1 MRAGVVLAAL
11 VLGLGAQAG
20 ERILRAELELPAPVG
35 EVWKLWTTEAGVT
48 SFFAPGA
55 RIEPKVDGLY
65 EIYFNPKAEPG
76 MRGSDG
82 MRILAFE
89 PERRLA
95 FTWNAP
101 PSIPEIRGQR
111 TMVVVELQP
120 AGEGRTKLRFTH
132 LGWGEGEKWDEAY
145 AYFDKAWRTFVLP
158 HLKHRVEK
166 GPVDWEKGELPPPV
180 AATIQLT
187 LEPSRRAL

>member
-1 MRAGVVLAAL
+1 MRAAVVLAAAL
-11 VLGLGAQAG
+11 CALAAPASD
-20 ERILRAELELPAPVG
+20 RILRAEIELPAPVS
-35 EVWKLWTTEAGVT
+35 EVWKVWTTEAGVT

-55 RIEPKVDGLY
+55 HIEPRIDGAY
-65 EIYFNPKAEPG
+65 EIFFNPKAEPG
-76 MRGSDG
+76 MRGADG

-101 PSIPEIRGQR
+101 PSIPAIRGQR

-132 LGWGEGEKWDEAY
+132 LGWGEGTDWDAAY
-145 AYFDKAWRTFVLP
+145 AYFDKAWSTFVLP
-158 HLKHRVEK
+158 NLKHRFEK
-166 GPVDWEKGELPPPV
+166 GPVDWLKAEPAPPLESRMRVELVP
-180 AATIQLT
+180 
-187 LEPSRRAL
+187 R